1 MKTDHQAL
9 QYIKTASNHNSRILR
24 TALKLQEY
32 DYNPVYIKGETN
44 IADILSRP
52 AENLMVNTAQVEEV
66 NDRQKQAILGNYHK
80 LLGHGSAAN
89 MKFIMKDQHDW
100 KGIHSDIDM
109 FVKKC
114 VICSKAGESLINSKN
129 RVISTSFPNELW
141 EIDLIGR
148 IPDKKGHNDF
158 IFIAVDHYTKWMETR
173 RLKSKSSTEILN
185 AIKDLIISKHG
196 IPKRIL
202 SDNGLEFRNE
212 HITKLCKDFNF
223 EWEFSSPRHH
233 ETVGGVERANQS
245 LIRIL
250 KKITDFGRLSWPVHL
265 QEATEAYNISFHRA
279 INTSPFILKYGKSPK
294 IQIEGKE
301 INPQEYSKSQLMD
314 MRDEHFRKYQRA
326 IQKGTKVIKN
336 NLEPGDPV
344 LIFNPPLSEKLKEK
358 WHRGYEII
366 RKVDPD
372 AYIVE
377 KNGKEYRVNK
387 AHVKKDFA
395 SQASNPREEVSYKYS
410 L

>member
-1 MKTDHQAL
+1 MP
-9 QYIKTASNHNSRILR
+9 S
-24 TALKLQEY
+24 
-32 DYNPVYIKGETN
+32 V
-44 IADILSRP
+44 
-52 AENLMVNTAQVEEV
+52 NLMINTAQVKEV

-196 IPKRIL
+196 IP
-202 SDNGLEFRNE
+202 S
-212 HITKLCKDFNF
+212 
-223 EWEFSSPRHH
+223 
-233 ETVGGVERANQS
+233 
-245 LIRIL
+245 
-250 KKITDFGRLSWPVHL
+250 
-265 QEATEAYNISFHRA
+265 
-279 INTSPFILKYGKSPK
+279 
-294 IQIEGKE
+294 
-301 INPQEYSKSQLMD
+301 
-314 MRDEHFRKYQRA
+314 
-326 IQKGTKVIKN
+326 
-336 NLEPGDPV
+336 
-344 LIFNPPLSEKLKEK
+344 
-358 WHRGYEII
+358 
-366 RKVDPD
+366 
-372 AYIVE
+372 
-377 KNGKEYRVNK
+377 
-387 AHVKKDFA
+387 
-395 SQASNPREEVSYKYS
+395 
-410 L
+410 